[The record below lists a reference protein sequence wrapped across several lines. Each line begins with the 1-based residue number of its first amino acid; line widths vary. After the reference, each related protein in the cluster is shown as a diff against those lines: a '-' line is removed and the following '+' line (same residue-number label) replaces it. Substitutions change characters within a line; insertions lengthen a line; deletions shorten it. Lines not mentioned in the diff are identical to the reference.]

1 MSAVAPHRHR
11 PDIAVPCKC
20 RALIER
26 GALVAVNHS
35 GGKDSQA
42 MTFLLSRIVPREQLL
57 VVHAPL
63 GEVEWPG
70 TVEHIERTIPPSVP
84 FARQRKALFIGNQ
97 PDHTTTSFVGAS
109 RPPVCP
115 RRGYWQFGLLTR
127 GPNRVPNGHIGPWC
141 RPTHK
146 PHSVNETVTVHY
158 RFHPLAGTR
167 AKTVECPRP
176 WSWSTSSIGWRNR
189 NATCAKVRQSPSTSA
204 RKGT

>member
-42 MTFLLSRIVPREQLL
+42 MTILLSRIVPREQLL

-70 TVEHIERTIPPSVP
+70 TVEHIERTIPPGLP

-97 PDHTTTSFVGAS
+97 PAHTTTSSVGAS
-109 RPPVCP
+109 CPPVCL
-115 RRGYWQFGLLTR
+115 RRRCRQLGRPTR
-127 GPNRVPNGHIGPWC
+127 GSNRVPSVHIGPWC
-141 RPTHK
+141 RPARK

-167 AKTVECPRP
+167 AKTLECPRP
-176 WSWSTSSIGWRNR
+176 
-189 NATCAKVRQSPSTSA
+189 
-204 RKGT
+204 